1 MSHDLQQ
8 RVAEAPLT
16 RFQLFAIGVC
26 VCLNMLDGFDILAMS
41 FAASGVKA
49 DWHLANS
56 QLGYLLSAGLI
67 GMGVGSLTVAPWA
80 DRFGRRPIVLL
91 SVSIAALGMTAS
103 AAASGL
109 GQLLV
114 LRVFTGIGI
123 GGTIASVAVIVSEY
137 APQRWRSVALG
148 LYATGYSIGATIGGI
163 LTTLAVD
170 RFGWR
175 SAFAIGGA
183 LTLALLPVAWYR
195 LPESL
200 EFLLT
205 RRPPFALERVN
216 ALLVAIRQAP
226 VLALPEVA
234 KPVAPPGVARAARG
248 GMHRLR
254 SSLALLITRTT
265 VLAWCVFFC
274 TMAGFYFIVSWTPR
288 LLTAAGLSA
297 KQGLT
302 GGILLNLG
310 GIAGC
315 GLYALAASRFS
326 ARLLLTLSLVA
337 TALLI
342 GAFGQSMHHFAVA
355 LSTGLLLG
363 TIANAAMAGLYAV
376 GPTLYPTAV
385 RATGMGSAIG
395 IGRFGAILA
404 PIVSGA
410 LLDAGWTPARLYV
423 LFVIPY
429 LIAALAMLGIRWS
442 ERRAAAAAHELYS
455 APRPP

>member
-1 MSHDLQQ
+1 MSNDLQK
-8 RVAEAPLT
+8 RMAEAPLT
-16 RFQLFAIGVC
+16 RFQIFAIGVC

-91 SVSIAALGMTAS
+91 SVSIAALGMAAS

-163 LTTLAVD
+163 LTALAVD

-226 VLALPEVA
+226 VPALPEVA
-234 KPVAPPGVARAARG
+234 LPPQG
-248 GMHRLR
+248 GMQRVR

-315 GLYALAASRFS
+315 GLYALAASRFN

-442 ERRAAAAAHELYS
+442 ERRTAAALELYS
-455 APRPP
+455 APGPP

>member
-1 MSHDLQQ
+1 
-8 RVAEAPLT
+8 
-16 RFQLFAIGVC
+16 
-26 VCLNMLDGFDILAMS
+26 
-41 FAASGVKA
+41 
-49 DWHLANS
+49 
-56 QLGYLLSAGLI
+56 
-67 GMGVGSLTVAPWA
+67 
-80 DRFGRRPIVLL
+80 
-91 SVSIAALGMTAS
+91 
-103 AAASGL
+103 
-109 GQLLV
+109 
-114 LRVFTGIGI
+114 
-123 GGTIASVAVIVSEY
+123 VIVSEY

-216 ALLVAIRQAP
+216 ALLVSIRQAP
-226 VLALPEVA
+226 VPALPEVA
-234 KPVAPPGVARAARG
+234 LPRA
-248 GMHRLR
+248 GMQRVR

-315 GLYALAASRFS
+315 GLYALAASRLN
-326 ARLLLTLSLVA
+326 ARLLLTLSLLT

-342 GAFGQSMHHFAVA
+342 GAFGQSMHHFAAA

-410 LLDAGWTPARLYV
+410 LLDAGWTPGRLYV
-423 LFVIPY
+423 LFMIPY
-429 LIAALAMLGIRWS
+429 LIAAFAMLGIGWS
-442 ERRAAAAAHELYS
+442 ERRTAAASLELYS
-455 APRPP
+455 APGPP

>member
-1 MSHDLQQ
+1 MSNDLQG
-8 RVAEAPLT
+8 RVAEAPLS
-16 RFQLFAIGVC
+16 RFQLVAIGVC

-67 GMGVGSLTVAPWA
+67 GMGAGSLTVAPWA

-91 SVSIAALGMTAS
+91 SVSIAALGMMAS
-103 AAASGL
+103 AGASGL
-109 GQLLV
+109 VQLLV

-216 ALLVAIRQAP
+216 ALLVAIRQSP
-226 VLALPEVA
+226 VLALPEIA
-234 KPVAPPGVARAARG
+234 LQRA
-248 GMHRLR
+248 GMQRVR

-265 VLAWCVFFC
+265 VLAWGVFFC

-315 GLYALAASRFS
+315 GLYALAASRVN
-326 ARLLLTLSLVA
+326 ARLLLTISLVA

-342 GAFGQSMHHFAVA
+342 GAFGQSMHHFAAA

-429 LIAALAMLGIRWS
+429 LVAALAMLGIRWS
-442 ERRAAAAAHELYS
+442 ERRTAAAPLELYS
-455 APRPP
+455 TPGPP

>member
-1 MSHDLQQ
+1 MSSDLQR
-8 RVAEAPLT
+8 RVAEAPLST
-16 RFQLFAIGVC
+16 FQLFAIGVC

-41 FAASGVKA
+41 FAATGVKTE
-49 DWHLANS
+49 WHLGDS
-56 QLGYLLSAGLI
+56 QLGYLFSAGLI
-67 GMGVGSLTVAPWA
+67 GMGIGSLTVAPWA
-80 DRFGRRPIVLL
+80 DRLGRRPIVLL
-91 SVSIAALGMTAS
+91 SVSIAGLGMVGS

-109 GQLLV
+109 APLLM
-114 LRVFTGIGI
+114 LRIFTGIGI

-137 APQRWRSVALG
+137 APERWRSVALAI
-148 LYATGYSIGATIGGI
+148 YATGYSIGATIGGI

-183 LTLALLPVAWYR
+183 LSLALVPVAWAR

-200 EFLLT
+200 DFLLT
-205 RRPPFALERVN
+205 RRPPSALSRVN
-216 ALLVAIRQAP
+216 ELLVAIRQTP
-226 VLALPEVA
+226 VLALPENPA
-234 KPVAPPGVARAARG
+234 ELAGTTR
-248 GMHRLR
+248 RLR
-254 SSLALLITRTT
+254 ASLALLITRTT
-265 VLAWCVFFC
+265 VLAWGVFFC

-302 GGILLNLG
+302 GGVLLNLG

-315 GLYALAASRFS
+315 GLYAFAA
-326 ARLLLTLSLVA
+326 ARVNAQLLLTISLVA

-342 GAFGQSMHHFAVA
+342 GVFGHSMSNLTAA
-355 LSTGLLLG
+355 LSTALLLG
-363 TIANAAMAGLYAV
+363 TIANSAMAGLYAV
-376 GPTLYPTAV
+376 GPALYPTAV

-410 LLDAGWTPARLYV
+410 LLDGGWTPARLYV
-423 LFVIPY
+423 LFVVPY
-429 LIAALAMLGIRWS
+429 GVAALAMMGIRWS
-442 ERRAAAAAHELYS
+442 DRRVPAETAASPQEQ
-455 APRPP
+455 

>member
-1 MSHDLQQ
+1 MICSR

-91 SVSIAALGMTAS
+91 SVSIAALGMAAS
-103 AAASGL
+103 AAPPDSV
-109 GQLLV
+109 QLLV

-148 LYATGYSIGATIGGI
+148 LYATGYSIGATVGGI

-183 LTLALLPVAWYR
+183 LTLALLPVAWFR

-216 ALLVAIRQAP
+216 ALLVAIRQSP
-226 VLALPEVA
+226 VLALPEIA
-234 KPVAPPGVARAARG
+234 LPSRAPTQG
-248 GMHRLR
+248 GMQRVR

-315 GLYALAASRFS
+315 GLYALAASRFN

-342 GAFGQSMHHFAVA
+342 GAFGQSMHHFAAA

-442 ERRAAAAAHELYS
+442 ERRTAAAPLELYS
-455 APRPP
+455 APGPP

>member
-1 MSHDLQQ
+1 MSADLQK
-8 RVAEAPLT
+8 RVAEAPMT

-67 GMGVGSLTVAPWA
+67 GMGVGSLTVAPSA

-91 SVSIAALGMTAS
+91 SVSIAALGMAVS
-103 AAASGL
+103 ATASGL
-109 GQLLV
+109 VQLLV

-148 LYATGYSIGATIGGI
+148 LYATGYSIGATVGGI

-205 RRPPFALERVN
+205 RRPPLALERIN

-234 KPVAPPGVARAARG
+234 RRRA
-248 GMHRLR
+248 GMQRVR

-315 GLYALAASRFS
+315 GLYALAASRLN
-326 ARLLLTLSLVA
+326 ARLLLTLSLLA

-342 GAFGQSMHHFAVA
+342 GAFGQSMQHFAAA

-442 ERRAAAAAHELYS
+442 ERRTAAMPIELYS
-455 APRPP
+455 PSGPR

>member
-1 MSHDLQQ
+1 MSNDLQK

-91 SVSIAALGMTAS
+91 SVSIAALGMAAS
-103 AAASGL
+103 AAASGFV
-109 GQLLV
+109 QLLL

-148 LYATGYSIGATIGGI
+148 LYATGYSIGATLGGI

-205 RRPPFALERVN
+205 RRPPSALERVN
-216 ALLVAIRQAP
+216 ELLAAIRQAP
-226 VLALPEVA
+226 VLALPDIPA
-234 KPVAPPGVARAARG
+234 LQRA
-248 GMHRLR
+248 GMQRVR

-315 GLYALAASRFS
+315 GLYALAAARLN

-342 GAFGQSMHHFAVA
+342 GAFGQSMNHFAAA

-410 LLDAGWTPARLYV
+410 LLDAGWEPARLYV

-442 ERRAAAAAHELYS
+442 EHRTAAASLELYS
-455 APRPP
+455 APGPP